1 MNHTVVMMSLLNF
14 PACVP
19 SLALSHIGQK
29 AALLLNC
36 KKSHRNMRLCFHF
49 NPRFLMRGYF
59 RLSEAVDHNLHH
71 GLAEAWFHK
80 LQIISV
86 VV

>member
-1 MNHTVVMMSLLNF
+1 
-14 PACVP
+14 
-19 SLALSHIGQK
+19 
-29 AALLLNC
+29 
-36 KKSHRNMRLCFHF
+36 MRLCFHF
-49 NPRFLMRGYF
+49 NPRFLMQGYF